1 MDKMELKLK
10 ICGMREPENIS
21 GVTALSPDYMGFIF
35 YKGSKRYIG
44 GLDPQLVHKVPEGIK
59 ATGVFVNEDLDAVVQ
74 AARDYK
80 LSALQLHGEESP
92 AYCLQLKDNLP
103 GVEVIKAFGI
113 GADFDF
119 ETLIPYSGKADYFLF
134 DTQTVEHGGSG
145 KRFDWSLLKAYTGTT
160 PYFLS
165 GGIGLEHAMEL
176 TAIHDPRL
184 YALDV
189 NSRFEIEPGLKDL
202 DKLTDFK
209 NILSGSRR

>member
-1 MDKMELKLK
+1 
-10 ICGMREPENIS
+10 MREPENIS
-21 GVTALSPDYMGFIF
+21 GVKALSPDYMGFIF

-44 GLDPQLVHKVPEGIK
+44 GLAPELVHTVAAGIK
-59 ATGVFVNEDLDAVVQ
+59 ATGVFVNEDLDTVIQ
-74 AARDYK
+74 AAREYQ
-80 LSALQLHGEESP
+80 LAAVQLHGEESP
-92 AYCLQLKDNLP
+92 AYCLQVKDNLR

-119 ETLIPYSGKADYFLF
+119 NILIGYSGTADYFLF

-145 KRFDWSLLKAYTGTT
+145 KKFDWSLLKAYTGTT

-176 TAIHDPRL
+176 REIQDPRL

-209 NILSGSRR
+209 NILSGLSR